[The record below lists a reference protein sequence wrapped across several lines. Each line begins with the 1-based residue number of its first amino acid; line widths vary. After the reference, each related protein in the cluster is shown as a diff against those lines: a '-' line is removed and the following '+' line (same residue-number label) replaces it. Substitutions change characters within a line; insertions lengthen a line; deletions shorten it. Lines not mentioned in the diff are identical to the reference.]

1 MRITPEVSG
10 ATALKRV
17 EDELAAKIECHA
29 VIFRLVGDGLII
41 TNAEGKVISI
51 SKVAE
56 TLTGWKENESIGKP
70 LSGIFNVVN
79 EKDRTH
85 CEDPVKLIWETGG
98 MSSFPVN
105 MILISRDGTERI
117 ITNSGAPIFDRDSNI
132 IGVALAFRDVTK
144 ERRMEASL
152 IKLNKL
158 ESIVTFARGIVHD
171 FSKTLALILG
181 NISFIKL
188 YSKPGDM
195 FFDRL
200 AIVEKAS
207 VMAGELAQQLFN
219 FSGDNPPTLEPTSI
233 AELLKETAS
242 FALNGSNV
250 RCEFFMPD
258 NLWTVKID
266 VGQMSQVIMN
276 LIINANQ
283 AMPQGGIIE
292 IRAENATVDAKYDLP
307 LECGNYIKISIKDR
321 GIGIP
326 EEHLQKIFNLYF
338 TTKQEGDGL
347 GLAIVNSIVD
357 NHGGYITA
365 NSRMG
370 YGTTFHI
377 YLPAFPEIIPIEK
390 SEEEKLF
397 MGKGKILV
405 MDDDEMIRELS
416 CVMLDRIGYEAA
428 TAREGAEA
436 ITLYKEAQESGQPF
450 DAVIL
455 DFTISS
461 GMGGKE
467 AIQELLEI
475 DPEIKAIISSG
486 YSNDPIMSNFR
497 EYGFSGVIPKPC
509 KITELS
515 EIVSNVIG
523 NNCRS

>member
-1 MRITPEVSG
+1 MRIKPEASG

-17 EDELAAKIECHA
+17 EDELAAKIECLA
-29 VIFRLVGDGLII
+29 VIFRLAGDGLII
-41 TNAEGKVISI
+41 TDAEGKVTST

-56 TLTGWKENESIGKP
+56 TLTGWKEKEAIGKP
-70 LSGIFNVVN
+70 LSGILNVVN
-79 EKDRTH
+79 EKERTH
-85 CEDPVKLIWETGG
+85 CEDPVELIRETGG
-98 MSSFPVN
+98 MSSFPGN

-117 ITNSGAPIFDRDSNI
+117 ITSSGAPIFDMDSNI

-152 IKLNKL
+152 TKLNKL
-158 ESIVTFARGIVHD
+158 ESTVTFIRGIVHD
-171 FSKTLALILG
+171 FNKILASILG
-181 NISFIKL
+181 NISFVKL

-200 AIVEKAS
+200 VIAEKAS
-207 VMAGELAQQLFN
+207 VMAGELAQQLFS
-219 FSGDNPPTLEPTSI
+219 FSGGNSPTLEPTSI
-233 AELLKETAS
+233 AGLLKDAAS
-242 FALNGSNV
+242 FALSGSNV
-250 RCEFFMPD
+250 RCKFFIPD
-258 NLWTVKID
+258 NLWTVKIN
-266 VGQMSQVIMN
+266 VGQIGQVIIN

-292 IRAENATVDAKYDLP
+292 IRAENITIDAKYDLP
-307 LECGNYIKISIKDR
+307 LKCGNYVKMSIKDR

-326 EEHLQKIFNLYF
+326 DEHLQKIFNLYF

-347 GLAIVNSIVD
+347 GLAIVNSIID
-357 NHGGYITA
+357 NHSGYITV
-365 NSRMG
+365 NSQMR

-377 YLPAFPEIIPIEK
+377 YLPAYPEVIPIGESK
-390 SEEEKLF
+390 EEKLF
-397 MGKGKILV
+397 MGEGKILV

-416 CVMLDRIGYEAA
+416 CVMLDRIGYEVAI
-428 TAREGAEA
+428 AREGIEA
-436 ITLYKEAQESGQPF
+436 IALYKEAQKSGQPF

-467 AIQELLEI
+467 AIQKLLEI

-486 YSNDPIMSNFR
+486 YSNDPIMINFR
-497 EYGFSGVIPKPC
+497 EYGFSGAIPKPC

-515 EIVSNVIG
+515 EILSKVVSK
-523 NNCRS
+523 